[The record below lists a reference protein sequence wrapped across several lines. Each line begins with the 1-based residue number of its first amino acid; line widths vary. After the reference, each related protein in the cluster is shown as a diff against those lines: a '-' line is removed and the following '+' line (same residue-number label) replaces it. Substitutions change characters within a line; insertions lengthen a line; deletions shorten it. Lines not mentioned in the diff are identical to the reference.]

1 MNKQMISYFCM
12 MLLIP
17 TLVLSSSVSSLPE
30 SYDSLDYPLINLTAD
45 NLVVLR
51 GVIDMESVSK
61 TIEQLHSVG
70 TDSVYLYLNSHGGSV
85 VDGYHLVQT
94 IDALHKSGKTV
105 TCIADT
111 AISMA
116 FVIFQSCP
124 VRYVRPSSIL
134 MQHQMSFGIRGSIE
148 QVKNFVSFVDGMEE
162 EINIRQALR
171 IGMPV
176 TEFKDKI
183 MNDWWV
189 YGYQT
194 IENNLAD
201 EMVFMLC
208 SKDLMEQTTVTTI
221 NTWWGPITLHY
232 SGCPLLNYPRKII
245 FGNEEDIDVE
255 DRKMITELLM
265 SINDPIK
272 AMDNYKEYRKMILGE
287 NY

>member
-1 MNKQMISYFCM
+1 MNKQMIGYCCM

-17 TLVLSSSVSSLPE
+17 TLVLSSSVGSLPE
-30 SYDSLDYPLINLTAD
+30 SYDNLDYPLINLTAD

-51 GVIDMESVSK
+51 GTVNMESVSNV
-61 TIEQLHSVG
+61 IEQLHAVG
-70 TDSVYLYLNSHGGSV
+70 NDSVYLYINSPGGSV

-94 IDALHKSGKTV
+94 IDALYKSGKTV
-105 TCIADT
+105 ICIADT

-124 VRYVRPSSIL
+124 VRYIRPSSIL

-148 QVKNFVSFVDGMEE
+148 QVKNYVSFVDNMEE

-183 MNDWWV
+183 MNDWWT

-194 IENNLAD
+194 IEHNLAD

-208 SKDLMEQTTVTTI
+208 DKELMEQTTVTVI
-221 NTWWGPITLHY
+221 NTWFGPVTLHY
-232 SGCPLLNYPRKII
+232 SGCPLLNYPKKIL
-245 FGNEEDIDVE
+245 FDSEDNINIE
-255 DRKMITELLM
+255 DKKMITDLLM

-272 AMDNYKEYRKMILGE
+272 AMNNYNDYRKMILGC
-287 NY
+287 N

>member
-1 MNKQMISYFCM
+1 MNKQMIGYCCM

-17 TLVLSSSVSSLPE
+17 VLSSSVGSLPE
-30 SYDSLDYPLINLTAD
+30 SYDCLDYPLINLSTE

-51 GVIDMESVSK
+51 GAVNMESVSK

-70 TDSVYLYLNSHGGSV
+70 NDSVYLYLNSPGGSV
-85 VDGYHLVQT
+85 VDGYHLVQM

-134 MQHQMSFGIRGSIE
+134 MQHQMSFGVRGSIE
-148 QVKNFVSFVDGMEE
+148 QVKNYVNFVDGMEE

-171 IGMPV
+171 VGMEV
-176 TEFKDKI
+176 SEFKEKI

-194 IENNLAD
+194 VENNLAD

-208 SKDLMEQTTVTTI
+208 DKDLIAQTTVTTI
-221 NTWWGPITLHY
+221 HTWFGQVTLHY
-232 SGCPLLNYPRKII
+232 SGCPLLNYPREIV
-245 FGNEEDIDVE
+245 FGNDDVDTEDK
-255 DRKMITELLM
+255 RMITDLLM
-265 SINDPIK
+265 SINNPNE
-272 AMDNYKEYRKMILGE
+272 AMNKYAEYRKMILGQH
-287 NY
+287 